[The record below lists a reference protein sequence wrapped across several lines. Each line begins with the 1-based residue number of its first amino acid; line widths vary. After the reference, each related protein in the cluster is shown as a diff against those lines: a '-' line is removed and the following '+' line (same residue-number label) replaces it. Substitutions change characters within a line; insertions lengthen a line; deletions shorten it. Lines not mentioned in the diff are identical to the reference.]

1 MFHLIVHL
9 RKMFLVLV
17 GCMPCRRVA
26 FSLTRFI
33 HATFNE
39 LFTSAVFG
47 VYNIRKPLCRRFP
60 AFLQL
65 YQKLCEGLSLSE
77 TFPLRIG
84 KWLFKNVWTQFLLTE
99 YLKDFVKQ
107 EFQSHFQVL
116 RKTAF

>member
-1 MFHLIVHL
+1 MFHLIVDL

-17 GCMPCRRVA
+17 GCMPHRRVE
-26 FSLTRFI
+26 FSPTRFI

-39 LFTSAVFG
+39 LFTSAVFCPT
-47 VYNIRKPLCRRFP
+47 I
-60 AFLQL
+60 LQL
-65 YQKLCEGLSLSE
+65 YQKYCEGPSE

-99 YLKDFVKQ
+99 YLQDFVKQ
-107 EFQSHFQVL
+107 QFQSHFQVL